1 MEQVRIAGVV
11 VALLLAAYGII
22 KYRRGGWGR
31 GDLLISLLIASGVG
45 MVSVVPQVGEVFG
58 WLFSLENRAFALLSF
73 STLLLFGLFLYLLGQ
88 ARTASSRSRE
98 IVRATAIRRYVDRY
112 SEPGLLRGNPEPARG
127 RGKIF
132 IVIPAFNEGGVIGGV
147 LDKVPEEIYGY
158 EVKTVV
164 VVDGAT
170 DATEAAT
177 LEAGFPVT
185 ALTVRLGKGDAMRV
199 GFEIA
204 RLEKADVVVT
214 LDADGQYQPEEIES
228 VVEPVV
234 EDEADFV
241 IGSRFLGYYEEAGSI
256 RHAGV
261 VFFSR
266 MVSLLTGH
274 SITDCTSGLRAIRR
288 TELDKLDL
296 REKQFETNEVLLEAA
311 RNKLRIM
318 EVPATMRR
326 RAEGKSKKPPKL
338 AYPLGVLRVI
348 LQTWLR

>member
-1 MEQVRIAGVV
+1 MRIAGVV
-11 VALLLAAYGII
+11 VALLVAAYGVI
-22 KYRRGGWGR
+22 KYRRGGWER
-31 GDLLISLLIASGVG
+31 GDLLISLLIASGVAV
-45 MVSVVPQVGEVFG
+45 VSVVPQVGEVFG

-88 ARTASSRSRE
+88 ARASSRRSRE
-98 IVRATAIRRYVDRY
+98 IVMSLAVRRYVDRY
-112 SEPGLLRGNPEPARG
+112 AEPGLLRGNPEPAGERG
-127 RGKIF
+127 RILV
-132 IVIPAFNEGGVIGGV
+132 IIPAFNEGGTIGSV
-147 LDKVPEEIYGY
+147 LNEIPEEIYGY

-185 ALTVRLGKGDAMRV
+185 ALTIRLGKGDAMRV

-204 RLEKADVVVT
+204 RLEKADVVIT
-214 LDADGQYQPEEIES
+214 LDADGQYQPEEMEH
-228 VVEPVV
+228 VAKPVV

-266 MVSLLTGH
+266 MVSFLTGH
-274 SITDCTSGLRAIRR
+274 RITDCTSGLRAIRR
-288 TELDKLDL
+288 TGLDKLDL

-311 RNKLRIM
+311 RNNMRIM
-318 EVPATMRR
+318 EVPATMLR
-326 RAEGKSKKPPKL
+326 RAEGVSKKPPKL